1 MPSPRSPVSGKPPSD
16 PAMRPTLL
24 NSCAWAATAAE
35 ARFRINAAPQ
45 TPRASRVVALD
56 AGAAAIV
63 RELADQPWRG
73 TRFLSY
79 DASRGEGDRGPDGD
93 LADIVLDAADGPVRL
108 SEELIDAEF
117 MMMIATAG
125 DGATAAT
132 AIGNACA
139 LRGIMTA
146 GVILGHDHD
155 ADAAVTALRPHA
167 RVLLVTNDKS
177 DVAEIMSAVGA

>member
-1 MPSPRSPVSGKPPSD
+1 M
-16 PAMRPTLL
+16 AMRPTLL

-35 ARFRINAAPQ
+35 ARFRINGAPQ
-45 TPRASRVVALD
+45 TPRASRIVALD

-63 RELADQPWRG
+63 RELSGQPWRG

-79 DASRGEGDRGPDGD
+79 DASRSDGQPAPDGA
-93 LADIVLDAADGPVRL
+93 LADIVLVASDGPVRL
-108 SEELIDAEF
+108 SEELIDADF

-146 GVILGHDHD
+146 GVILGRDHD
-155 ADAAVTALRPHA
+155 VDAAVTALRPHA
-167 RVLLVTNDKS
+167 RVLLVTNDKN

>member
-1 MPSPRSPVSGKPPSD
+1 
-16 PAMRPTLL
+16 MRPTLL

-45 TPRASRVVALD
+45 APRASRVVALD
-56 AGAAAIV
+56 AGAADVV

-79 DASRGEGDRGPDGD
+79 DASRSDGHAAPDGA
-93 LADIVLDAADGPVRL
+93 LADIVLDASDGRVRL
-108 SEELIDAEF
+108 SEELIDADF

-146 GVILGHDHD
+146 GVILGRDHD
-155 ADAAVTALRPHA
+155 VDAAVTALRPHA
-167 RVLLVTNDKS
+167 RVLLVTNDRN

>member
-1 MPSPRSPVSGKPPSD
+1 MPSPRPPVSGKPPSD
-16 PAMRPTLL
+16 MVTRPTLL

-35 ARFRINAAPQ
+35 ARYRINAAPQ

-56 AGAAAIV
+56 AGAANAV

-79 DASRGEGDRGPDGD
+79 DANAKGEPPPDGE
-93 LADIVLDAADGPVRL
+93 LADIVLEAPDGRVRL
-108 SEELIDAEF
+108 SEELIDADF
-117 MMMIATAG
+117 MLMIATAG
-125 DGATAAT
+125 SGAAAAT

-146 GVILGHDHD
+146 GVILGREHDV
-155 ADAAVTALRPHA
+155 DAAVIALRPHA
-167 RVLLVTNDKS
+167 RVLLVTNDKD

>member
-1 MPSPRSPVSGKPPSD
+1 MPTPSD
-16 PAMRPTLL
+16 TATRPTLL
-24 NSCAWAATAAE
+24 NSCAWAATAGE

-45 TPRASRVVALD
+45 APRATRVVSLD
-56 AGAAAIV
+56 AGAAAV
-63 RELADQPWRG
+63 ARELVDQSWRG

-79 DASRGEGDRGPDGD
+79 DASTREADAAAEVDADGR
-93 LADIVLDAADGPVRL
+93 LADIMLEAEDGRVRL
-108 SEELIDAEF
+108 SHELIDADF
-117 MMMIATAG
+117 MLMIATAG

-146 GVILGHDHD
+146 GVILGREHDVD
-155 ADAAVTALRPHA
+155 SAVTALRPHA
-167 RVLLVTNDKS
+167 RVLLVTNDKN

>member
-1 MPSPRSPVSGKPPSD
+1 MPSPRSPVSGKPLSD
-16 PAMRPTLL
+16 MATRPTLL

-56 AGAAAIV
+56 AGAADVV
-63 RELADQPWRG
+63 RELSDQPWRG

-79 DASRGEGDRGPDGD
+79 DADGNDGPPPPDGE
-93 LADIVLDAADGPVRL
+93 LADIVLEASDGRVRL
-108 SEELIDAEF
+108 SEELIDADF
-117 MMMIATAG
+117 MLMIATAG
-125 DGATAAT
+125 SGATAAT

-146 GVILGHDHD
+146 GVILGREHDV
-155 ADAAVTALRPHA
+155 DAAVIALRPHA
-167 RVLLVTNDKS
+167 RVLLVTNDKN
-177 DVAEIMSAVGA
+177 DIAEIMSAVGA

>member
-1 MPSPRSPVSGKPPSD
+1 M
-16 PAMRPTLL
+16 AMRPTLL

-35 ARFRINAAPQ
+35 ARFRINGAPQ
-45 TPRASRVVALD
+45 TPRASRIVALD
-56 AGAAAIV
+56 AGAAAVV
-63 RELADQPWRG
+63 RELSDQPWRG
-73 TRFLSY
+73 TRILSY
-79 DASRGEGDRGPDGD
+79 DASRSDGQPAPDGP
-93 LADIVLDAADGPVRL
+93 LADIVLEASDGPVRL
-108 SEELIDAEF
+108 SEELIDADF

-155 ADAAVTALRPHA
+155 GDAAVTALRPHA
-167 RVLLVTNDKS
+167 RVLLVTNDKN